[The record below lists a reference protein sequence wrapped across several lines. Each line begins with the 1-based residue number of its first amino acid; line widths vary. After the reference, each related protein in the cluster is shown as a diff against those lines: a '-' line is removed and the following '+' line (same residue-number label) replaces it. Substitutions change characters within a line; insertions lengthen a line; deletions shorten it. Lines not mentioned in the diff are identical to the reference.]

1 MRTPW
6 TSLVVMAAV
15 VACAGGSQ
23 SGGGAGAPGAMPR
36 RSGNVITAQE
46 VAASSGTNALELVRQ
61 LRPQWL
67 VVRGVAGARDT
78 GAGGIQVYVD
88 GVRRGSLETL
98 DAIGAEQVAEIRFL
112 DSSDATTRYGTGHV
126 HGAIE
131 VRTKR

>member
-6 TSLVVMAAV
+6 TSLVVVATV

-23 SGGGAGAPGAMPR
+23 SGGGAAAPGASPR

-46 VAASSGTNALELVRQ
+46 VAASSATNAFELVRQ

-67 VVRGVAGARDT
+67 VVRGMAGT
-78 GAGGIQVYVD
+78 GDPGAAGIQVYVD
-88 GVRRGSLETL
+88 GVRRGSLDALET
-98 DAIGAEQVAEIRFL
+98 IGAEQVGEIRYL
-112 DSSDATTRYGTGHV
+112 DASDATTRYGTGHV

-131 VRTKR
+131 VQTKR